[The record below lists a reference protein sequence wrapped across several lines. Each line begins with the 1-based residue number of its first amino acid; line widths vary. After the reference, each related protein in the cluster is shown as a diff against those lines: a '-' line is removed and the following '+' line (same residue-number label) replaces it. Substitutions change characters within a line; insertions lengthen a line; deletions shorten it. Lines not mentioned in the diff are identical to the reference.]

1 MKRLLVATDFSN
13 NAFNALLYT
22 TQLFKNE
29 KCKFLL
35 LHSFGQEISTL
46 TSRVDIGK
54 REELFDKLLEDSQ
67 NRFVALQSS
76 IEKANSSTIH
86 SYECISTSMSLTKK
100 VNELILTNEL
110 DMVVMG
116 AIGATESSDIF
127 LGSNSVRIIEKIT
140 RCPLLI
146 IPKGLVFSTPKIVAF
161 PTDFKHR
168 YNGSVL
174 KAFKMVTSC
183 YNPTIKVLHIKEED
197 NLSESQRINFKN
209 LTKLLR
215 DTENEIYWIPKSS
228 NKVQL
233 IHEFIEEFDVDILMM
248 VFYKNNFFKR
258 LTHEQV
264 IKKTAFQAVIP
275 LMVIPDQV

>member
-1 MKRLLVATDFSN
+1 MKKLLVATDFSN

-29 KCKFLL
+29 KCKFLI
-35 LHSFGQEISTL
+35 LHSFEHEISAL

-54 REELFDKLLEDSQ
+54 REELFDKLSEDSQ
-67 NRFVALQSS
+67 SRFVALKSS
-76 IEKANSSTIH
+76 IEKANRSSLH
-86 SYECISTSMSLTKK
+86 SYEGVSTSISLTRKI
-100 VNELILTNEL
+100 NELILSSNM

-116 AIGATESSDIF
+116 AIGATGSSDIF
-127 LGSNSVRIIEKIT
+127 LGSNSIRAIKKIT
-140 RCPLLI
+140 GCPLLI
-146 IPKGLVFSTPKIVAF
+146 IPQDLVFSAPKIVAF

-174 KAFKMVTSC
+174 KAFKLVNSC
-183 YNPTIKVLHIKEED
+183 YNPTIKVLHIKEEV
-197 NLSESQRINFKN
+197 NLNESQRMNFKN

-215 DTENEIYWIPKSS
+215 DTENEIYWIPKTS

-248 VFYKNNFFKR
+248 IFYKNNFFKR
-258 LTHEQV
+258 LTHERV
-264 IKKTAFQAVIP
+264 IKKTAFQTVIP
-275 LMVIPDQV
+275 LMVIPDVS